1 MKRLLVGF
9 SLVCLSASALAEF
22 PVGKV
27 GVRLSPVVD
36 IEISDNTASVDGD
49 GNAFGF
55 HAELGGDTLYGYA
68 DHQTSDLDIENLDAD
83 LDETRFG
90 VGARVTNDTGTLEAR
105 VEHYDSSLDISGLP
119 EGEDDGMGMHVGGE
133 LPLGAGSAV
142 YGSFGFLSLDDSDGN
157 EFRLGVSGKMSET
170 AEIYGEY
177 RYLGLEVDND
187 STDIDLDDFR
197 IGLNLLF

>member
-1 MKRLLVGF
+1 MKRLLVGC

-36 IEISDNTASVDGD
+36 IERSGPGGTDDGD

-55 HAELGGDTLYGYA
+55 HAELGGDSLYGYA
-68 DHQTSDLDIENLDAD
+68 DHQTSDLDIEDVDAD

-90 VGARVTNDTGTLEAR
+90 VGARVTNNTGTLEAR
-105 VEHYDSSLDISGLP
+105 VERYDTSLEVGGG
-119 EGEDDGMGMHVGGE
+119 EWEDDGVGMHVGGE

-157 EFRLGVSGKMSET
+157 EGRLGVRGKMSQT

-177 RYLGLEVDND
+177 RYLGLEIDDD

-197 IGLNLLF
+197 VGLNLLF